1 MAQLGKG
8 KLNYRCPL
16 CFMRDL
22 ESFRDYDY
30 LYTIDIDMF
39 YNKETGIYS
48 CIRCQF
54 RGTEEE
60 VLQGNEDVR
69 KKYKAMY
76 KRFDKFDFD

>member
-22 ESFRDYDY
+22 
-30 LYTIDIDMF
+30 DIDMF

-48 CIRCQF
+48 CIRCKF

-60 VLQGNEDVR
+60 VLLGQRGCPQEVQGYVQEIRQVR
-69 KKYKAMY
+69 
-76 KRFDKFDFD
+76 F

>member
-1 MAQLGKG
+1 MDK
-8 KLNYRCPL
+8 
-16 CFMRDL
+16 FML
-22 ESFRDYDY
+22 TSFTALRWCLSTQQQGQDR
-30 LYTIDIDMF
+30 
-39 YNKETGIYS
+39 ETGIYS

>member
-1 MAQLGKG
+1 MYNTKDKDVQFMVH
-8 KLNYRCPL
+8 
-16 CFMRDL
+16 CFRI
-22 ESFRDYDY
+22 ESVV
-30 LYTIDIDMF
+30 
-39 YNKETGIYS
+39 
-48 CIRCQF
+48 F

>member
-22 ESFRDYDY
+22 
-30 LYTIDIDMF
+30 DIDMF
-39 YNKETGIYS
+39 YNKETDIYS
-48 CIRCQF
+48 CIRCKF
-54 RGTEEE
+54 RGTEKE

>member
-22 ESFRDYDY
+22 
-30 LYTIDIDMF
+30 DIDMF
-39 YNKETGIYS
+39 YIKETGIYS

>member
-22 ESFRDYDY
+22 
-30 LYTIDIDMF
+30 DIDMF

-69 KKYKAMY
+69 KIKHIDTVQEVQGYVQEIRQV
-76 KRFDKFDFD
+76 RF